1 MLTVFL
7 LSSSGIIGIVI
18 AVVILLLVIWLII
31 VRNKLVVLR
40 NKVRNAWSQIDVQLK
55 RRFDLIPNLVETVKG
70 YAAHEKEIFDQFGR
84 ARNMYAQAAQTGDVA
99 GLAEANNQIE
109 RALGRLL
116 MVQEAYPEL
125 KANVNFQ
132 SLMNQLNE
140 TENKISFS
148 RTFYNDI
155 VLNYNNQIEIFPT
168 NIVASL
174 FNFKPAQFFE
184 IQEVER
190 ENVKVKF

>member
-1 MLTVFL
+1 
-7 LSSSGIIGIVI
+7 
-18 AVVILLLVIWLII
+18 
-31 VRNKLVVLR
+31 
-40 NKVRNAWSQIDVQLK
+40 
-55 RRFDLIPNLVETVKG
+55 
-70 YAAHEKEIFDQFGR
+70 
-84 ARNMYAQAAQTGDVA
+84 
-99 GLAEANNQIE
+99 
-109 RALGRLL
+109 

>member
-7 LSSSGIIGIVI
+7 LSSGGIIGIVI
-18 AVVILLLVIWLII
+18 AVVILLLVIWLISA
-31 VRNKLVVLR
+31 RNKLVVLR

-70 YAAHEKEIFDQFGR
+70 YAAHEKEIFDQFAR

>member
-1 MLTVFL
+1 MFTVFL
-7 LSSSGIIGIVI
+7 LSAGLIIGIVV
-18 AVVILLLVIWLII
+18 AVVVVIIIGWLISA
-31 VRNKLVVLR
+31 RNKLVVLR

-70 YAAHEKEIFDQFGR
+70 YAAHEKDIFDQFGR
-84 ARNMYAQAAQTGDVA
+84 ARNLYAQAVQTGDV
-99 GLAEANNQIE
+99 GKLAEANNQVGS
-109 RALGRLL
+109 ALGRLL

-125 KANVNFQ
+125 KANENFR
-132 SLMNQLNE
+132 SLMGQLND

-174 FNFKPAQFFE
+174 FKFQAAQFFE
-184 IQEVER
+184 IQEAER

>member
-7 LSSSGIIGIVI
+7 LSSGGIIGIVI

-84 ARNMYAQAAQTGDVA
+84 ARNMYAQAAQAGDVA

>member
-7 LSSSGIIGIVI
+7 LSSGGIIGIVI
-18 AVVILLLVIWLII
+18 AVVILLLVIWLISA
-31 VRNKLVVLR
+31 RNKLVVLR

-84 ARNMYAQAAQTGDVA
+84 ARNMYAQAAQAGDVA